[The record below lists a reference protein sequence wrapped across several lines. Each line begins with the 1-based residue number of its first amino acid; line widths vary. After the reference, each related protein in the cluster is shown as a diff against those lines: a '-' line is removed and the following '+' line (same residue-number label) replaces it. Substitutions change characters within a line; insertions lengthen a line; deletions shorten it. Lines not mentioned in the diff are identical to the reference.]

1 MTARGRSGLSVAR
14 ENLRSQLWPVPAVGV
29 GFALLLG
36 EVLPRLDHAYDGSL
50 SVATAGYL
58 FGGDADAARSVL
70 SAISGSLITV
80 TSLTFSLTVVTLQ
93 LASGQFSP
101 RLLRS
106 FVRDR
111 LVHGTLALFLGTFTY
126 SLSILRSVRSQGG
139 SQEQFVPRVA
149 VSFAFL
155 LAVASI
161 IGLVLFLAHLV
172 RQIRVETMLRNT
184 HDEASATAR
193 RVLPDRP
200 SRPGLDVE
208 PAGVPLLV
216 MAVDSGFLV
225 RVDEGEL
232 LQAALDL
239 DAVIRVDVPP
249 GGSLI
254 RDVPVAS
261 VWSLPGGA
269 PHPSVD
275 GDAGRRI
282 ASALRTGFE
291 RTSAQDIGFGLRQLT
306 DVALKALSPG
316 INDPTTAVHA
326 LGHSSALLCE
336 FAGRDLSDQLLHDDR
351 GRVRVIL
358 TRPSLAALLDLVVN
372 QPCHYGAADAAVMRR
387 VFQLLR
393 ELAWCVSRADP
404 PFDQDRDAV
413 LAELS
418 RVWTVVSAQDFD
430 QVDMAELRDWAE
442 SVRRAAAGS
451 WGSPDA
457 SAHA

>member
-1 MTARGRSGLSVAR
+1 M
-14 ENLRSQLWPVPAVGV
+14 
-29 GFALLLG
+29 
-36 EVLPRLDHAYDGSL
+36 
-50 SVATAGYL
+50 
-58 FGGDADAARSVL
+58 
-70 SAISGSLITV
+70 

-126 SLSILRSVRSQGG
+126 SLSVLRSVRSQGG
-139 SQEQFVPRVA
+139 LQEQFVPRVS
-149 VSFAFL
+149 VTFAFVL
-155 LAVASI
+155 SVASI
-161 IGLVLFLAHLV
+161 MGLVLFLAHMV

-200 SRPGLDVE
+200 NVPAPTVE
-208 PAGVPLLV
+208 PPAGMPALV

-225 RVDEGEL
+225 RVDESEL

-249 GGSLI
+249 GGSMI
-254 RDVPVAS
+254 RGVPVAS
-261 VWSLPGGA
+261 VWSLTGA
-269 PHPSVD
+269 APQTSLAD
-275 GDAGRRI
+275 DALERI
-282 ASALRTGFE
+282 AGTLRNGFE
-291 RTSAQDIGFGLRQLT
+291 RTAAQDIGFGLRQLT

-316 INDPTTAVHA
+316 VNDPTTAVHA

-336 FAGRDLSDQLLHDDR
+336 FASRDTSDQVLHDDR
-351 GRVRVIL
+351 GHVRVIL
-358 TRPSLAALLDLVVN
+358 TRPSLAALLDLVVS

-387 VFQLLR
+387 ILQLLR
-393 ELAWCVSRADP
+393 ELAWSVSRIDP
-404 PFDQDRDAV
+404 PSDHDRESV

-430 QVDMAELRDWAE
+430 QVDMAELSDMAE
-442 SVRRAAAGS
+442 SVRRAAEGR
-451 WGSPDA
+451 WWSPDA
-457 SAHA
+457 PAHA

>member
-1 MTARGRSGLSVAR
+1 MTSGWRSGLSVTR
-14 ENLRSQLWPVPAVGV
+14 ENLRSQLWPMPAVGIV
-29 GFALLLG
+29 LALLLA
-36 EVLPRLDHAYDGSL
+36 EALPRLDHAHDGSL
-50 SVATAGYL
+50 SPATTSYL

-126 SLSILRSVRSQGG
+126 SLSVLRSVRSQ
-139 SQEQFVPRVA
+139 ELFVPRVA
-149 VSFAFL
+149 VTFAFL

-161 IGLVLFLAHLV
+161 MGLVLFLAHLV

-200 SRPGLDVE
+200 SVPAPELGLPE
-208 PAGVPLLV
+208 GIPAMV

-232 LQAALDL
+232 LQAAVDL

-249 GGSLI
+249 GGSII
-254 RDVPVAS
+254 RGVPVAS
-261 VWSLPGGA
+261 VWSLPGAA
-269 PHPSVD
+269 PQTSLD
-275 GDAGRRI
+275 DDALRRI
-282 ASALRTGFE
+282 AEALRSGFE
-291 RTSAQDIGFGLRQLT
+291 RTAAQDIGFGLRQLT

-316 INDPTTAVHA
+316 VNDPTTAVHA

-336 FAGRDLSDQLLHDDR
+336 FAGRDLSDQLLHDDQ

-358 TRPSLAALLDLVVN
+358 TRPSLAALLDLVVS

-387 VFQLLR
+387 MLQLLR
-393 ELAWCVSRADP
+393 ELAWCVSRVDP
-404 PFDQDRDAV
+404 PSDQEGDCV

-418 RVWTVVSAQDFD
+418 RVWTAVSAQDFD
-430 QVDMAELRDWAE
+430 QVDIAELRDMAE
-442 SVRRAAAGS
+442 SVRRAAEGR
-451 WGSPDA
+451 WWSPDA
-457 SAHA
+457 PAHA